1 MSEPDRIIH
10 TNKYFE
16 KIDGGYH
23 EYNYPERLDIVE
35 ISGEVQNFI
44 DQLVRTYPDN
54 SEAIVIDAI
63 QTEIKRNPSLKNRLI
78 NALKTGGIE
87 SLKAI
92 FNHPFVSI
100 PIETIK
106 GFLEAEE

>member
-1 MSEPDRIIH
+1 MSESNRIIH

-16 KIDGGYH
+16 RIDGGYH
-23 EYNYPERLDIVE
+23 EYNYPERVDIVE
-35 ISGEVQNFI
+35 ISGEVQNFL
-44 DQLVRTYPDN
+44 DQLVRAYPNN
-54 SEAIVIDAI
+54 SESIVVDAI

-92 FNHPFVSI
+92 FNNPFVSI
-100 PIETIK
+100 PVETIK
-106 GFLEAEE
+106 GFLEVE